1 MSALGRVVR
10 AGVGRRRVRTVVTV
24 LTTLMAVT
32 ASVLAVGL
40 LVAARAPF
48 ERAFAEQRGAHLT
61 GRFDG
66 TKVTAARLAATADAP
81 GVTAAAGPFPIVSVR
96 PRTVTGSDFLPA
108 GVDLPPMTVVGRAE
122 SGGPV
127 DVIDLVEGE
136 WVTRP
141 GQIVVAADAGPFR
154 PGDRLAFP
162 GTPGG
167 PTLTVVGLARSVTG
181 TGEAWVTPAQAEAL
195 AGAAHDTGGAGGVGA
210 VGGTAESGNPSRVG
224 GGAESGNSTGPGGGS
239 AAYEM
244 LYRFRQA
251 VTEADLAAARAAI
264 VADVPEGAMSGA
276 RSYLTVRQDE
286 TANAMAFVPFLAAF
300 GVLGLCLSVL
310 VIGIVVGG
318 AVGAATRRIGVLKA
332 LGFTPAQV
340 VRAYVAQALVPA
352 ALGCVLG
359 VVLGNALAL
368 PVLNEVGEAFGAPA
382 GGLPV
387 WVDVAVPGAALL
399 LVAAAAVVPALRAGR
414 LRTVEAIA
422 VGGGAGRAGGA
433 GHGGPGRRRAARAG
447 RAGSELRRVARLF
460 GARRLSLLPPAVRLG
475 LAQPFARPARS
486 ATVAAAVVFGALS
499 VTFAVGLALTLGKVQ
514 EGRMLDS
521 AGSVVVE
528 AGGGQGP
535 PGAQVVPAEGTGG
548 PGGEREKADPA
559 AVATVLRAQGGTRRF
574 YGTAQTQVAVSGVT
588 GATTVVAYE
597 GDSAW
602 GAPDMVSGHWLDGP
616 GQAVV
621 TARFLTAA
629 GIGVGDTVTLGER
642 GRRTTVR
649 IVGEAFFTQDG
660 GMTLLTSTATLTE
673 LGLGEEALPGR
684 FHVRTASGTDQAQY
698 LDALNRALDGAGLA
712 AFAHAGGGNSSSVIV
727 AMDALIGTL
736 TLMLVVVAGLGVL
749 HTVVLDTRERVRDL
763 GVLKALG
770 MTPRQTVAM
779 VVVSVAGVGLPAGLV
794 AVPAGIVLHG
804 FVTPFMGDAVGM
816 TLPDT
821 VLAVYDGPVLACL
834 ALGGLVI
841 AVAGALLPA
850 GWAAGTGTARA
861 LRTE

>member
-1 MSALGRVVR
+1 
-10 AGVGRRRVRTVVTV
+10 
-24 LTTLMAVT
+24 
-32 ASVLAVGL
+32 
-40 LVAARAPF
+40 
-48 ERAFAEQRGAHLT
+48 
-61 GRFDG
+61 
-66 TKVTAARLAATADAP
+66 
-81 GVTAAAGPFPIVSVR
+81 
-96 PRTVTGSDFLPA
+96 
-108 GVDLPPMTVVGRAE
+108 
-122 SGGPV
+122 
-127 DVIDLVEGE
+127 
-136 WVTRP
+136 
-141 GQIVVAADAGPFR
+141 
-154 PGDRLAFP
+154 
-162 GTPGG
+162 
-167 PTLTVVGLARSVTG
+167 
-181 TGEAWVTPAQAEAL
+181 
-195 AGAAHDTGGAGGVGA
+195 
-210 VGGTAESGNPSRVG
+210 
-224 GGAESGNSTGPGGGS
+224 
-239 AAYEM
+239 
-244 LYRFRQA
+244 
-251 VTEADLAAARAAI
+251 
-264 VADVPEGAMSGA
+264 
-276 RSYLTVRQDE
+276 
-286 TANAMAFVPFLAAF
+286 MAFVPFLAAF

-399 LVAAAAVVPALRAGR
+399 LVAVAAVVPALRAGR

-422 VGGGAGRAGGA
+422 VGGGAGGARGAGRAG
-433 GHGGPGRRRAARAG
+433 PERRRAARAARAG
-447 RAGSELRRVARLF
+447 RAGSERRRVPRLS
-460 GARRLSLLPPAVRLG
+460 GARPLSLLPPAVRLG

-499 VTFAVGLALTLGKVQ
+499 VTFAIGLALTLGKVQ

-535 PGAQVVPAEGTGG
+535 PGAQVVPAEGPGG

-559 AVATVLRAQGGTRRF
+559 AVATVLRAQEGTRRF
-574 YGTAQTQVAVSGVT
+574 YGTAQAQVAVSGVT

-621 TARFLTAA
+621 TGRFLRAA
-629 GIGVGDTVTLGER
+629 GIGVGDTVTLGEKS
-642 GRRTTVR
+642 RRTTVR

-660 GMTLLTSTATLTE
+660 GMTLLTSTATLAE
-673 LGLGEEALPGR
+673 LGLGEEASPGR
-684 FHVRTASGTDQAQY
+684 FHVRTASGTDQTQY

-712 AFAHAGGGNSSSVIV
+712 AFAHADGGNSSSVIV

-779 VVVSVAGVGLPAGLV
+779 VVVSVAGVGLLAGLV

-821 VLAVYDGPVLACL
+821 VVAVYDGPVLACL

>member
-10 AGVGRRRVRTVVTV
+10 AGVGRRRVRTVVMV

-66 TKVTAARLAATADAP
+66 TKVTAERLAATADAP
-81 GVTAAAGPFPIVSVR
+81 GVTAVAGPFPIVSVR
-96 PRTVTGSDFLPA
+96 PRTVTGSEFLPA
-108 GVDLPPMTVVGRAE
+108 GVDLPPITVVGRKDA
-122 SGGPV
+122 GGPV

-136 WVTRP
+136 WATRP

-154 PGDRLAFP
+154 PGDRLAVP
-162 GTPGG
+162 DAPGG
-167 PTLTVVGLARSVTG
+167 PTLTVVGIARSVTG
-181 TGEAWVTPAQAEAL
+181 TGEAWVTPALAEAL
-195 AGAAHDTGGAGGVGA
+195 VGRADGAEGADGGTEGADGAAGSHADGAAGSGDTAPGSGD
-210 VGGTAESGNPSRVG
+210 TAPGRGNTASSR
-224 GGAESGNSTGPGGGS
+224 GGS
-239 AAYEM
+239 TAYEM

-251 VTEADLAAARAAI
+251 ATEADMAAARAAI

-276 RSYLTVRQDE
+276 QSYLTVRQDE

-340 VRAYVAQALVPA
+340 VRAYVAQALAPA
-352 ALGCVLG
+352 ALGCALG
-359 VVLGNALAL
+359 VVLGNALAV
-368 PVLNEVGEAFGAPA
+368 PVLHEVGEAFGASA

-387 WVDVAVPGAALL
+387 WVDVVVPGAALL
-399 LVAAAAVVPALRAGR
+399 LVAAAALVPALRAGR

-422 VGGGAGRAGGA
+422 VGAGPGGAGRGV
-433 GHGGPGRRRAARAG
+433 PQRRWVARAG
-447 RAGSELRRVARLF
+447 RAGSERRRMARP
-460 GARRLSLLPPAVRLG
+460 GRARPLSLLPPAIRLG
-475 LAQPFARPARS
+475 LAHPFVRPARS

-528 AGGGQGP
+528 AGG
-535 PGAQVVPAEGTGG
+535 
-548 PGGEREKADPA
+548 EREKADPE
-559 AVATVLRAQGGTRRF
+559 AVAAVLRAQDGTRRF
-574 YGTAQTQVAVSGVT
+574 YGTAQAQVAASGVT
-588 GATTVVAYE
+588 GATTVVAYA

-602 GAPDMVSGHWLDGP
+602 GAPELVSGRWFDGP

-621 TARFLTAA
+621 TGRFLTAA
-629 GIGVGDTVTLGER
+629 GIGVGDTVTLDEK
-642 GRRTTVR
+642 GRRATVR
-649 IVGEAFFTQDG
+649 IVGEAFFTQDE
-660 GMTLLTSTATLTE
+660 GMALLTSTATLTE
-673 LGLGEEALPGR
+673 LGLGERALPGR
-684 FHVRTASGTDQAQY
+684 FHVETASGTDPARY
-698 LDALNRALDGAGLA
+698 LEALGRALDDAGLA
-712 AFAHAGGGNSSSVIV
+712 AFARAADANSSSVIV
-727 AMDALIGTL
+727 AMDALIGML

-779 VVVSVAGVGLPAGLV
+779 VVTSVAGVGLLAGLV
-794 AVPAGIVLHG
+794 AVPAGMALHG
-804 FVTPFMGDAVGM
+804 VVTPFMGD
-816 TLPDT
+816 
-821 VLAVYDGPVLACL
+821 
-834 ALGGLVI
+834 
-841 AVAGALLPA
+841 
-850 GWAAGTGTARA
+850 
-861 LRTE
+861 

>member
-10 AGVGRRRVRTVVTV
+10 AGVGRRRVRTVVMV

-48 ERAFAEQRGAHLT
+48 DRAFAEQRGAHLT
-61 GRFDG
+61 ARFDG

-81 GVTAAAGPFPIVSVR
+81 GVTAVAGPFPTVSVR

-108 GVDLPPMTVVGRAE
+108 GVDLPPMTVVGRE
-122 SGGPV
+122 EPGGPV

-136 WVTRP
+136 WATGP
-141 GQIVVAADAGPFR
+141 GQIVVAPDAGPFR
-154 PGDRLAFP
+154 PGDRLAVPDAP
-162 GTPGG
+162 GA

-181 TGEAWVTPAQAEAL
+181 TGEAWVTPAQAESL
-195 AGAAHDTGGAGGVGA
+195 TGTSGGAGRA
-210 VGGTAESGNPSRVG
+210 
-224 GGAESGNSTGPGGGS
+224 GGAAASDNTAGVSGGS
-239 AAYEM
+239 TAYEM

-251 VTEADLAAARAAI
+251 ATEADMSAARAAL
-264 VADVPEGAMSGA
+264 VAGVPEGALSGV
-276 RSYLTVRQDE
+276 RSYLVVRQDE

-359 VVLGNALAL
+359 VVLGNALAR
-368 PVLNEVGEAFGAPA
+368 PVLHEVGEAFGASA
-382 GGLPV
+382 GGIPV
-387 WVDVAVPGAALL
+387 WVDVVVPGAALL
-399 LVAAAAVVPALRAGR
+399 LVAVSAVVPALRAGR

-422 VGGGAGRAGGA
+422 VGGGSGRAVRGGGGA
-433 GHGGPGRRRAARAG
+433 GRGRGG
-447 RAGSELRRVARLF
+447 VF
-460 GARRLSLLPPAVRLG
+460 TARRLSLSRLSLSRLFTSRLPLPPAVRLG
-475 LAQPFARPARS
+475 LAHPVVRPARS
-486 ATVAAAVVFGALS
+486 AAVAAAVVFGALS

-535 PGAQVVPAEGTGG
+535 PGAEVVPAEGPEGPGGSGGSGG
-548 PGGEREKADPA
+548 PGGSSDGREKADPQ
-559 AVATVLRAQGGTRRF
+559 AVAAVLRAQDGTRRF
-574 YGTAQTQVAVSGVT
+574 YGTAQAQVAASGVT
-588 GATTVVAYE
+588 GSTTVVAYE

-602 GAPDMVSGHWLDGP
+602 GAPELVSGRWLDGP

-621 TARFLTAA
+621 TGRFLTAA
-629 GIGVGDTVTLGER
+629 GIGVGDTVTLEEKG
-642 GRRTTVR
+642 GRATVR
-649 IVGEAFFTQDG
+649 IVGEAFFTQGG
-660 GMTLLTSTATLTE
+660 GMALLTSTATLTE
-673 LGLGEEALPGR
+673 LGLGERALPGR
-684 FHVRTASGTDQAQY
+684 FHVETTSGTDQAQY
-698 LDALNRALDGAGLA
+698 LAALDRALDDAGLA
-712 AFAHAGGGNSSSVIV
+712 ALARAADANSSSVIV
-727 AMDALIGTL
+727 AMDALIGML

-770 MTPRQTVAM
+770 MTPRQTVTM
-779 VVVSVAGVGLPAGLV
+779 VVISVAGVGLLAGLV
-794 AVPAGIVLHG
+794 AVPAGIALHG
-804 FVTPFMGDAVGM
+804 VVTPFMGDAVGM
-816 TLPDT
+816 SLPDS
-821 VLAVYDGPVLACL
+821 VLAVYDGPVLVAL

-841 AVAGALLPA
+841 AVSGALLPA
-850 GWAAGTGTARA
+850 GWAARTGTARA

>member
-61 GRFDG
+61 GQFDG

-136 WVTRP
+136 WATRP

-167 PTLTVVGLARSVTG
+167 PKLTVVGLARSVTG
-181 TGEAWVTPAQAEAL
+181 TGEAWVTPAQAESL
-195 AGAAHDTGGAGGVGA
+195 AGTPHDTGGAGAVGAVGA
-210 VGGTAESGNPSRVG
+210 VGGVGGVVESGNPPRVG
-224 GGAESGNSTGPGGGS
+224 GGAESGNSTGPEGGS

-251 VTEADLAAARAAI
+251 ATEADLAAARAAI

-399 LVAAAAVVPALRAGR
+399 LVAVAAVVPALRAGR

-422 VGGGAGRAGGA
+422 VGGGAGGARGAGRAG
-433 GHGGPGRRRAARAG
+433 PERRRAARAARAG
-447 RAGSELRRVARLF
+447 RAGSERRRVPRLS
-460 GARRLSLLPPAVRLG
+460 GARPLSLLPPAVRLG

-499 VTFAVGLALTLGKVQ
+499 VTFAIGLALTLGKVQ

-521 AGSVVVE
+521 ADSVVVE
-528 AGGGQGP
+528 A
-535 PGAQVVPAEGTGG
+535 GG

-559 AVATVLRAQGGTRRF
+559 AVATVLRAQEGTRRF
-574 YGTAQTQVAVSGVT
+574 YGTAQAQVAVSGVT

-621 TARFLTAA
+621 TGRFLRAA
-629 GIGVGDTVTLGER
+629 GIGVGDTVTLGEKS
-642 GRRTTVR
+642 RRTTVR

-660 GMTLLTSTATLTE
+660 GMTLLTSTATLAE
-673 LGLGEEALPGR
+673 LGLGEEASPGR
-684 FHVRTASGTDQAQY
+684 FHVRTASGTDQTQY

-712 AFAHAGGGNSSSVIV
+712 AFAHADGGNSSSVIV

-779 VVVSVAGVGLPAGLV
+779 VVVSVAGVGLLAGLV

-821 VLAVYDGPVLACL
+821 VVAVYDGPVLACL

-850 GWAAGTGTARA
+850 GWAAGTRTARA